1 MEVLAI
7 TTTVCALCK
16 GIHLWIDEQAQK
28 EALLSQIASSVL
40 QIHNILQPFASAEF
54 KGNGEA
60 QLSDSIRSIGDVLQR
75 TKEHLVVWKSKRSQK
90 LVAFL
95 NPTALIAQL
104 RDDEM
109 QLNRQL
115 IILLTSI
122 AVVGYFRDHAT
133 KAIAD
138 RPLLE
143 EQPPPYSTDKDGF
156 GPLEQLDDV
165 DAREFWRDYV
175 GAKVGYATTL
185 FIGVKLLT
193 FDSKVEF
200 VGNDVFCSRLM
211 SWNTAIPQGTMDR
224 ILMRLDEYNS
234 GGVTPYNLTRVLGNM
249 SLKEFVESYSRGA
262 VHFLQFPYL
271 SCSCGEQIGEKP
283 AALDASLIQAVP
295 GHELRTP
302 LLVWIDDRPE
312 NNAYEV
318 AQARGMGIYVIEM
331 MSTAMAKAWIDANL
345 CKFIFSFIC
354 PLKY

>member
-1 MEVLAI
+1 MEVVAI
-7 TTTVCALCK
+7 ATTVCTLCK
-16 GIHLWIDEQAQK
+16 AIHLWISEQAQK
-28 EALLSQIASSVL
+28 EALLSQIASSVM
-40 QIHNILQPFASAEF
+40 QIHSILQPFASAEF
-54 KGNGEA
+54 KGKGEA

-75 TKEHLVVWKSKRSQK
+75 TKEHLVVWKSKRSRK

-138 RPLLE
+138 TPLLE
-143 EQPPPYSTDKDGF
+143 ETPSYSADKDQF
-156 GPLEQLDDV
+156 GPLEQLGDV
-165 DAREFWRDYV
+165 NAREFWRDYI
-175 GAKVGYATTL
+175 GAKVGYATKL
-185 FIGVKLLT
+185 FTGVKLLT
-193 FDSKVEF
+193 FDLKVEF
-200 VGNDVFCSRLM
+200 VHNDVFVSRLM
-211 SWNTAIPQGTMDR
+211 LWNTAIPQGTTDR

-234 GGVTPYNLTRVLGNM
+234 GGVTPHNLTRVLGNM
-249 SLKEFVESYSRGA
+249 SLNEFVESYSRGA
-262 VHFLQFPYL
+262 VNFIQFPYL
-271 SCSCGEQIGEKP
+271 SCSCGERTGEKP
-283 AALDASLIQAVP
+283 AALDESLIEVAP
-295 GHELRTP
+295 GHKLRTP

-318 AQARGMGIYVIEM
+318 AQARRIGIYVIEM
-331 MSTAMAKAWIDANL
+331 TSTAMAKAWVDANL
-345 CKFIFSFIC
+345 GKFTFTSNF